1 MNTLTIYKYKINDM
15 KKILIFITL
24 LFSFSV
30 TAISKETTFTNE
42 IFEKSQLD
50 GKTVVIHSWNKT
62 CVTCAEQ
69 VEILKQAEQDFK
81 DVIFLSFEQTKD
93 KKIAK
98 FLEIDY
104 WTTIVV
110 YKDNKELSRTIGQTD
125 KDKIYSQIKSLK

>member
-1 MNTLTIYKYKINDM
+1 MRN
-15 KKILIFITL
+15 ILIFIL
-24 LFSFSV
+24 LIFSLNSV
-30 TAISKETTFTNE
+30 AISKETTFTDE
-42 IFEKSQLD
+42 VFQKSQLD

>member
-1 MNTLTIYKYKINDM
+1 M
-15 KKILIFITL
+15 KNILIFIL
-24 LFSFSV
+24 LIFSLNSV
-30 TAISKETTFTNE
+30 AISKETTFTDE
-42 IFEKSQLD
+42 VFQKSQLD

-62 CVTCAEQ
+62 CVTCAQQ
-69 VEILKQAEQDFK
+69 VEDIKQAEQDFK

>member
-1 MNTLTIYKYKINDM
+1 M
-15 KKILIFITL
+15 KKILILITL

-30 TAISKETTFTNE
+30 TAISKETTFTDE
-42 IFEKSQLD
+42 VFQKSQLD

-69 VEILKQAEQDFK
+69 AEILKQAEQDFK

-104 WTTIVV
+104 WTTIVI

>member
-1 MNTLTIYKYKINDM
+1 M
-15 KKILIFITL
+15 KNILIFIL
-24 LFSFSV
+24 LIFSLNSV
-30 TAISKETTFTNE
+30 AISKETTFTDE
-42 IFEKSQLD
+42 VFQKSQLE

>member
-1 MNTLTIYKYKINDM
+1 M
-15 KKILIFITL
+15 KNILILVL
-24 LFSFSV
+24 LIFGFNS
-30 TAISKETTFTNE
+30 TAISKETTFTDE
-42 IFEKSQLD
+42 IFQKSQLD
-50 GKTVVIHSWNKT
+50 GQTVVIHSWNKT
-62 CVTCAEQ
+62 CVTCAQQ

-104 WTTIVV
+104 WTTIVI

-125 KDKIYSQIKSLK
+125 KDKIYSQIKTLK

>member
-1 MNTLTIYKYKINDM
+1 M
-15 KKILIFITL
+15 KNILIFIL
-24 LFSFSV
+24 LIFSLNSV
-30 TAISKETTFTNE
+30 AISKETTFTDE
-42 IFEKSQLD
+42 VFQKSQLD
-50 GKTVVIHSWNKT
+50 GKTIVIHSWNKT
-62 CVTCAEQ
+62 CVTCAQQ

-104 WTTIVV
+104 WTTIVI

>member
-1 MNTLTIYKYKINDM
+1 M
-15 KKILIFITL
+15 KNILIFIL
-24 LFSFSV
+24 LIFSLNSV
-30 TAISKETTFTNE
+30 AISKETTFTDE
-42 IFEKSQLD
+42 VFQKSQLD

-62 CVTCAEQ
+62 CVTCAQQ

-104 WTTIVV
+104 WTTIVI

>member
-1 MNTLTIYKYKINDM
+1 M
-15 KKILIFITL
+15 KNILIFIL
-24 LFSFSV
+24 LIFSLNSV
-30 TAISKETTFTNE
+30 AISKETTFTDE
-42 IFEKSQLD
+42 VFQKSQLD

-69 VEILKQAEQDFK
+69 IEILKQAEQDFK

-104 WTTIVV
+104 WTTIVI

>member
-1 MNTLTIYKYKINDM
+1 M
-15 KKILIFITL
+15 KNILIFIL
-24 LFSFSV
+24 LIFSLNSV
-30 TAISKETTFTNE
+30 AISKETTFTDE
-42 IFEKSQLD
+42 VFQKSQLN

-104 WTTIVV
+104 WTTIVI

>member
-1 MNTLTIYKYKINDM
+1 M
-15 KKILIFITL
+15 KNILIFIL
-24 LFSFSV
+24 LIFSLNSV
-30 TAISKETTFTNE
+30 AMSKETTFTDE
-42 IFEKSQLD
+42 VFQKSQLD

-62 CVTCAEQ
+62 CVTCAQQ
-69 VEILKQAEQDFK
+69 VEVLKQAEQDFK

>member
-1 MNTLTIYKYKINDM
+1 M
-15 KKILIFITL
+15 KNILIFIL
-24 LFSFSV
+24 LIFSLNSV
-30 TAISKETTFTNE
+30 AISKETTFTDE
-42 IFEKSQLD
+42 VFQKSQLD

-69 VEILKQAEQDFK
+69 VDILKQAEQDFK

>member
-1 MNTLTIYKYKINDM
+1 M
-15 KKILIFITL
+15 KNILIFIL
-24 LFSFSV
+24 LIFSLNSV
-30 TAISKETTFTNE
+30 AISKETTFTDE
-42 IFEKSQLD
+42 VFQKSQLD

-69 VEILKQAEQDFK
+69 AEILKQAEQDFK

-104 WTTIVV
+104 WTTIVI

>member
-1 MNTLTIYKYKINDM
+1 M
-15 KKILIFITL
+15 KKILISIIIL
-24 LFSFSV
+24 LGINSIA
-30 TAISKETTFTNE
+30 TSKETTFTNK

-69 VEILKQAEQDFK
+69 VEILEQAKKDFK
-81 DVIFLSFEQTKD
+81 DTIFLSYEQTKD

-98 FLEIDY
+98 FLGIDY

-110 YKDNKELSRTIGQTD
+110 YKNNKEISRTIGQTN
-125 KDKIYSQIKSLK
+125 KEEIYTQIKSQ